1 MYFSLF
7 FIVSFTLSSSE
18 IVSVVRQ
25 LKKQGGVNNHEGE
38 NPDRYPPD
46 IPGFLLSYPINI
58 LSFDLAV
65 FIVIS
70 NVPW

>member
-38 NPDRYPPD
+38 NPDRYPGY
-46 IPGFLLSYPINI
+46 PGFLTVLPH
-58 LSFDLAV
+58 
-65 FIVIS
+65 
-70 NVPW
+70 